1 MPRLSLIR
9 GARPSKLYMGNIGWP
24 RKIVT
29 PSLLAN
35 VRHVQKAPSGPSGG
49 AHIVRSACGPR
60 HAGVQ
65 VARSLDAAR
74 DRAVRGVA
82 WGSGAVVGEPFRV
95 EARFSTCGEVRGT
108 RSSRWR
114 SRARLLTLA
123 VRSMARR
130 RSAKGSRVP
139 LILGAF
145 AAGVL
150 LLFLAGEMLAWTRS
164 DSGRLSLWG
173 HLHLGNRAHAVR
185 IVGGLIQRG
194 LDRAG
199 VKPGAI
205 ASQAEGGN
213 GPSLRMRVTLPP
225 DGSPLQVNQLVTR
238 AVEAGGATVLSGRER
253 SE

>member
-1 MPRLSLIR
+1 
-9 GARPSKLYMGNIGWP
+9 
-24 RKIVT
+24 
-29 PSLLAN
+29 
-35 VRHVQKAPSGPSGG
+35 
-49 AHIVRSACGPR
+49 
-60 HAGVQ
+60 
-65 VARSLDAAR
+65 
-74 DRAVRGVA
+74 
-82 WGSGAVVGEPFRV
+82 
-95 EARFSTCGEVRGT
+95 
-108 RSSRWR
+108 
-114 SRARLLTLA
+114 
-123 VRSMARR
+123 MARR

-164 DSGRLSLWG
+164 DSGRLSLWR

-225 DGSPLQVNQLVTR
+225 DGAPLQVNQLVTR

-253 SE
+253 TDKDGSLVVTLMIGVPGRPTHAVDIVRPYRGEETTRAPRMAVLLYASSEDEPLLVTACARRE